1 MTGERRVY
9 ALLALSARSGA
20 ATTCVGL
27 LGLEDTGDEW
37 VSEISYLPTSEGETD
52 GGWPERIELA
62 RGARGLD
69 PRTVAFW
76 DETANGVLWGVTEI
90 PESELASFESLSCR
104 SRCTH
109 RGGRVKPGSRP
120 RVDRLARSPRSLSV
134 APVWQHHFLSGG
146 PYSGD
151 MR

>member
-62 RGARGLD
+62 LGARGLD

-90 PESELASFESLSCR
+90 PESEVVSFESLSAALDALIEEIA
-104 SRCTH
+104 SNPDPDPGLIDWLAV
-109 RGGRVKPGSRP
+109 RGR
-120 RVDRLARSPRSLSV
+120 
-134 APVWQHHFLSGG
+134 
-146 PYSGD
+146 
-151 MR
+151 